1 MKTNSF
7 KSFLQV
13 CVFIIVFVSALAASY
28 TIYKSLKHICNVQTE
43 STAMA
48 GLYDIIQ

>member
-7 KSFLQV
+7 KSFLQLCLFV
-13 CVFIIVFVSALAASY
+13 MVFVSAVAAGYS
-28 TIYKSLKHICNVQTE
+28 IYKSLKHLCDAQTE
-43 STAMA
+43 LIAMA